1 MEAVLERAEGFEF
14 TDMLHIACKE
24 EAAFL
29 SLVKTESAKIP
40 LSVRMFLADRIRN
53 ALMGM
58 EDDER
63 VKDIEN
69 ALDAVGI

>member
-1 MEAVLERAEGFEF
+1 MGAALERTEGFEF
-14 TDMLHIACKE
+14 TDMLHLACNE

-53 ALMGM
+53 ALMGL

>member
-1 MEAVLERAEGFEF
+1 MEAVLERTKSFDF
-14 TDMLHIACKE
+14 TDMLHMACNE

-29 SLVKTESAKIP
+29 SLVKAESAKIP
-40 LSVRMFLADRIRN
+40 ISVRIFLADRIRN

-63 VKDIEN
+63 VKVIDD

>member
-1 MEAVLERAEGFEF
+1 MEAVLERIEGFEF
-14 TDMLHIACKE
+14 TDMLHLACNE

-29 SLVKTESAKIP
+29 SLVKAESAKIP

-58 EDDER
+58 EDEER

-69 ALDAVGI
+69 ALNAVGI

>member
-1 MEAVLERAEGFEF
+1 MEAVLEKTEGFDF
-14 TDMLHIACKE
+14 TDMLHLACNE

-29 SLVKTESAKIP
+29 SLVKSESSKIP

-58 EDDER
+58 EDEER
-63 VKDIEN
+63 IKVIKD

>member
-1 MEAVLERAEGFEF
+1 MEAVLERTEGFEF
-14 TDMLHIACKE
+14 TDMLHLACKE

-53 ALMGM
+53 AHMGM
-58 EDDER
+58 EDEER

>member
-1 MEAVLERAEGFEF
+1 MEAVLEKTEGFDF
-14 TDMLHIACKE
+14 TDMLHLACKE
-24 EAAFL
+24 EVAFL

-40 LSVRMFLADRIRN
+40 LSVRMFLADRVRN
-53 ALMGM
+53 ALMGL

>member
-1 MEAVLERAEGFEF
+1 MEAVSERTESFDF
-14 TDMLHIACKE
+14 TDMLHLACNE

-58 EDDER
+58 EDEER
-63 VKDIEN
+63 VKVIEN

>member
-1 MEAVLERAEGFEF
+1 METVSGRIESFDF
-14 TDMLHIACKE
+14 TDMLHLACNE

-29 SLVKTESAKIP
+29 SLVKAESAKIP
-40 LSVRMFLADRIRN
+40 LSVKMFLADRIRN

>member
-1 MEAVLERAEGFEF
+1 MEAVLDKTEGFDF
-14 TDMLHIACKE
+14 KDMLNFACKE

-29 SLVKTESAKIP
+29 SLVKAESSKIP

-58 EDDER
+58 EDEER
-63 VKDIEN
+63 VKVIKD
-69 ALDAVGI
+69 ALEAVGI